1 MHIKASLEKKNKNN
15 ESDPY
20 DLIIKNLKDKKQDK
34 FYWPR
39 VSKRISEHE
48 DKLFE
53 RHTLEQKEIEKMREI
68 NESVKI
74 V

>member
-1 MHIKASLEKKNKNN
+1 MHIKASLEKNTKNN

-39 VSKRISEHE
+39 ISKRTSEHE
-48 DKLFE
+48 DKVFE

-68 NESVKI
+68 NENVKI